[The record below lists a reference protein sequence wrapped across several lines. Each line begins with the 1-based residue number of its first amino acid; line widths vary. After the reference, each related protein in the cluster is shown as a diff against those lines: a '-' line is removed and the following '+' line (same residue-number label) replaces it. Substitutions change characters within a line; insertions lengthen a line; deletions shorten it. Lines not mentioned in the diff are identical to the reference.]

1 MVNSSNS
8 KILNNIIDNIYIEL
22 GKKITHLHEPH
33 TFGNE
38 YEYVKKCIED
48 NMISSMGKYIN
59 TFENIISTF
68 TKVKYCVSTVNGTS
82 ALHLS
87 LLAEDVKTND
97 EVIMPSFNYVAAA
110 NVTKYIGSSIIFLDI
125 NNKSLT
131 IDIDKLKDFL
141 KNNTYKH
148 NRFCINKKTNKR
160 IKAIIVLHTFGHPA
174 NLAELVKISKDYNI
188 SLIEDAAEAIGSQY
202 YGSHVGTFGSSG
214 ILSFNGNKTISAGNG
229 GMILTNSKKT
239 YLKVKKLASISK
251 KKHPWNYDYDEI
263 GYNYKLSNINA
274 AIGCAQMENINF
286 ILKKKRQLFKRYKLR
301 LKKFDNIKVLE
312 EPKNCKSNYW
322 LQTLIF
328 KKPDKSILNQFLKI
342 SHKKKIYTR
351 PAWNL
356 LHRLNYLKDSEINDL
371 TNSKKMVNSVVNLP
385 SSSFL

>member
-1 MVNSSNS
+1 
-8 KILNNIIDNIYIEL
+8 
-22 GKKITHLHEPH
+22 
-33 TFGNE
+33 
-38 YEYVKKCIED
+38 
-48 NMISSMGKYIN
+48 MISSMGKYIN

-229 GMILTNSKKT
+229 GMILTNSKK
-239 YLKVKKLASISK
+239 YI
-251 KKHPWNYDYDEI
+251 
-263 GYNYKLSNINA
+263 
-274 AIGCAQMENINF
+274 
-286 ILKKKRQLFKRYKLR
+286 
-301 LKKFDNIKVLE
+301 
-312 EPKNCKSNYW
+312 
-322 LQTLIF
+322 
-328 KKPDKSILNQFLKI
+328 
-342 SHKKKIYTR
+342 
-351 PAWNL
+351 
-356 LHRLNYLKDSEINDL
+356 
-371 TNSKKMVNSVVNLP
+371 
-385 SSSFL
+385 